1 MVQGEKSIQLTFYFN
16 GGINE
21 GINESGGINGGINE
35 GINQDGGINEEIY
48 DVSGGVNY
56 ENEGVNIKLSC

>member
-1 MVQGEKSIQLTFYFN
+1 MVQGEKSIQLTFYF
-16 GGINE
+16 
-21 GINESGGINGGINE
+21 NGGINE

>member
-21 GINESGGINGGINE
+21 GINESGGINE